1 MILNNKDK
9 ISISKE
15 IENIKALS
23 SVQLFTESTKRS
35 SKYQLASCMFAVL
48 ALFFF
53 SFLVISTVHVDAL
66 ELLQIQLLIF
76 FGFYIFLEKFKNAFI
91 KILPKFYKHQV
102 ASLNAPE
109 QFDNLEWDNTKKKV
123 MFFISFDEKYMEILV
138 DDEIADVIPNSH
150 WEAIIN
156 EFSQELKENE
166 FSTAY
171 LKAIV
176 ACGSILIEKFPLIQ
190 NNTKSLDE

>member
-35 SKYQLASCMFAVL
+35 SKYQLASCMFAIL

-76 FGFYIFLEKFKNAFI
+76 FGFYFLLEKFKNAFI

-102 ASLNAPE
+102 ASQNAIE
-109 QFDNLEWDNTKKKV
+109 QFNSLEYDSSKKKI
-123 MFFISFDEKYMEILV
+123 MFFISFDEKYAEILV
-138 DDEIADVIPNSH
+138 DDEITDVISNSH

-156 EFSQELKENE
+156 EFSQEIKENG

-171 LKAIV
+171 LKAII
-176 ACGSILIEKFPLIQ
+176 ACSSILIEKFPL
-190 NNTKSLDE
+190 KESK

>member
-9 ISISKE
+9 NFISKE
-15 IENIKALS
+15 IEKIKTLS
-23 SVQLFTESTKRS
+23 SVQLFIESTKRS
-35 SKYQLASCMFAVL
+35 SKYQLASCMFAIFI
-48 ALFFF
+48 LFFF
-53 SFLVISTVHVDAL
+53 SFLMISTIHIDAL

-76 FGFYIFLEKFKNAFI
+76 FGFYFLLEKSKNSFI

-102 ASLNAPE
+102 ASKNAIE

-123 MFFISFDEKYMEILV
+123 MFFISFDEKYAEILV

-150 WEAIIN
+150 WEAILN
-156 EFSQELKENE
+156 EFSQEIKENN

-171 LKAIV
+171 LKAII
-176 ACGSILIEKFPLIQ
+176 ACSSILIEKFPL
-190 NNTKSLDE
+190 KESK